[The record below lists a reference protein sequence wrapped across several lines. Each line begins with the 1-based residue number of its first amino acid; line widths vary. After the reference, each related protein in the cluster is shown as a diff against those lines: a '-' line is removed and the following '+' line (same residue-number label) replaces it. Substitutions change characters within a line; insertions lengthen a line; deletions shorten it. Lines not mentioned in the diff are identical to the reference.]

1 MNENMIVS
9 VSPHIRSNDTT
20 QTIMRDVLIGL
31 VPAVIVSV
39 VFFGLRALLVELFCV
54 AVCVFCEWLFE
65 RGMKRPNTISDL
77 SAAVTGLMLAMN
89 LPVRIPLWQ
98 AAIGCVVAIIV
109 VKQLFGGIGHNFA
122 NPALTARIVMFLA
135 FSSTMATWTAPNF
148 VDAVSSATPLE
159 ILKTGSAE
167 GLNLLHLFLGA
178 AGGSL
183 GETSTV
189 ALLAGGLYMMF
200 RKVISWHIPVTYIG
214 TVFLLSLL
222 KGGFTFAVAEIFAGS
237 LFLCAFFMATDYVT
251 SPHTNKGRL
260 MYAFGCGLLTC
271 LIRFYGS
278 YPEGASFA
286 VLLMNIL
293 TPYINRW
300 SMTKPFGG
308 VKA

>member
-1 MNENMIVS
+1 MDNMVIS
-9 VSPHIRSNDTT
+9 VSPHIRARDNTG
-20 QTIMRDVLIGL
+20 TIMRDVLIAL
-31 VPAVIVSV
+31 LPAVVASV
-39 VFFGLRALLVELFCV
+39 LFFGFIALVKECVCVVCCVFF
-54 AVCVFCEWLFE
+54 EWLFE
-65 RGMKRPNTISDL
+65 KGVKRPSTVGDL
-77 SAAVTGLMLAMN
+77 SAAVTGLILALN
-89 LPVRIPLWQ
+89 LPVGIQIWQ
-98 AAIGCVVAIIV
+98 IVVGSAVAIIV